1 LSSSF
6 KNRFSVHIIITRH
19 SSSLPDAHRHR
30 HAFVG
35 HPQWRRIVAV
45 TPPRL
50 VRNAAVASSS
60 AAVRSRASIT
70 LAVDLQPHLRA
81 SVQPGSG

>member
-1 LSSSF
+1 MRTVTVTPAEGS
-6 KNRFSVHIIITRH
+6 NTV
-19 SSSLPDAHRHR
+19 A
-30 HAFVG
+30 VV
-35 HPQWRRIVAV
+35 HPQWRRILAI
-45 TPPRL
+45 TSQHL

-70 LAVDLQPHLRA
+70 LAVDLQPHLRV